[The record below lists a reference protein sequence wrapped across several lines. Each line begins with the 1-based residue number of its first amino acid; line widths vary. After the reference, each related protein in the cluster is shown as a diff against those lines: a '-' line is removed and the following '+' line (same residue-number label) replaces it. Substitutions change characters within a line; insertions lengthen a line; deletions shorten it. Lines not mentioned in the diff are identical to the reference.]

1 MTTVSTDTLREELV
15 RHLDAGRADEF
26 LTLATPYLV
35 LRCDDHYVRLM
46 AVREYLKLGLIP
58 PARELL
64 NVDASSIELPPE
76 FGPVKDSLVTL
87 TGAAIPWSRYVDRFE
102 SNLASLT
109 QRGVEVEVIRTAWAN
124 DQQNYELLRDAHGR
138 DQVRQR
144 DQAGRWR
151 WTPRIGDHRALA
163 DAYPL
168 PAGSQSN
175 TPGPFLFDGLDLGW
189 LFERIHTMTTDTFLG
204 YSCALYVVEPDAAA
218 LALVLNLHDWQVPL
232 SDPRVFWFV
241 GDNATQQMLRL
252 WQENTDLP
260 WPRNAFRLDALRRGE
275 SPNAVEAVE
284 AAGQTREIEVSQS
297 FDEIEKRYASRDRTY
312 WANRFRE
319 ALSSRGEPLRI
330 LAAVSTHTTFLQY
343 SMRDAIGAFEALG
356 HRCVLLTEKTC
367 YDVIS
372 PFTYH
377 QAIRDL
383 DPDLFFNID
392 HLRPEFAGVIPEK
405 LPLLTWDQDQLPHV
419 FTKANIERIGPLDF
433 VAGCSKSKCLLLGA
447 NPAQFIQVQ
456 IPTCPDRFGGDP
468 LSDDQRR
475 RYECDVSYVSHA
487 SQTAK
492 AFHEETKAS
501 QKDESIRRLLDVMY
515 ELVPPRLTERGV
527 MDSSLMLDV
536 IDEASRCLGL
546 VVGDDEL
553 RSWLRGWYLW
563 RLADRLFRHEALE
576 WVASWARQTG
586 RSFRIYGN
594 GWKDHPTLEP
604 FAAGPAQ
611 NGRELLCIY
620 RASKINLQLMP
631 AGFIHQ
637 RALDGLAGGGFFL
650 CRKTPYD
657 VRGRAL
663 RRLDA
668 RIRSLGIESTAQL
681 AASRDEELGRLLAE
695 YLGRWHGHIDTSN
708 NTVLNDIR
716 IAAEMLHPDE
726 IFSDF
731 EDILFDSPGEFAT
744 AAERFLSDDARRT
757 AVAQRMRTVVLDR
770 LTYRP
775 TMDRFLE
782 SMARYLS
789 GAEQAAESC

>member
-1 MTTVSTDTLREELV
+1 MTTVSTDALREELV
-15 RHLDAGRADEF
+15 RHLDAGQADEF

-35 LRCDDHYVRLM
+35 SRCDDHYVRLM

-64 NVDASSIELPPE
+64 DVDTSRVDLPPE
-76 FGPVKDSLVTL
+76 FDPVKASLATL
-87 TGAAIPWSRYVDRFE
+87 TGAAIPWSRYADQFE
-102 SNLASLT
+102 SNLAALT
-109 QRGVEVEVIRTAWAN
+109 RRGVGVEVIREAWAN
-124 DQQNYELLRDAHGR
+124 EQQDYELLRDALGR

-151 WTPRIGDHRALA
+151 WAPRIGDHRALA
-163 DAYPL
+163 EAYPL
-168 PAGSQSN
+168 PEGSES
-175 TPGPFLFDGLDLGW
+175 TMPGPFLFDGLDLGR
-189 LFERIHTMTTDTFLG
+189 LFERIYAMTTDTFLG

-218 LALVLNLHDWQVPL
+218 LALVLHLHDWHVPL

-252 WQENTDLP
+252 WQGNADLP
-260 WPRNAFRLDALRRGE
+260 WPRHAFRLNALRRCE
-275 SPNAVEAVE
+275 SPQAVEAVE
-284 AAGQTREIEVSQS
+284 TAGQAREIEIRQS
-297 FDEIEKRYASRDRTY
+297 LNDLDQRYASRDRTY
-312 WANRFRE
+312 WAKRFTD
-319 ALSSRGEPLRI
+319 ALSGRGDPLRI

-367 YDVIS
+367 CDVIS
-372 PFTYH
+372 PSTYH
-377 QAIRDL
+377 RAIRDL

-392 HLRPEFAGVIPEK
+392 HLRPEFAGVIPDN

-419 FTKANIERIGPLDF
+419 FTKANIEKIGPLDF
-433 VAGCSKSKCLLLGA
+433 VAGCSKSQCLLFGA
-447 NPAQFIQVQ
+447 DPAQFLQAQ
-456 IPTCPDRFGGDP
+456 IPTCPERFGGDP
-468 LSDDQRR
+468 LSDDERH
-475 RYECDVSYVSHA
+475 RYDCDISYVSHA

-501 QKDESIRRLLDVMY
+501 QKDESIRRFLDVMY
-515 ELVPPRLTERGV
+515 ELVPHKLAEHGV
-527 MDSSLMLDV
+527 MDGALALT
-536 IDEASRCLGL
+536 IIEEAAGRLGL
-546 VVGDDEL
+546 AVGGEEL
-553 RSWLRGWYLW
+553 RGWLRGWYLW

-576 WVASWARQTG
+576 WVASWARRTG

-594 GWKDHPTLEP
+594 GWKDHPTLRS

-668 RIRSLGIESTAQL
+668 RIRSLGIDSTVLL
-681 AASRDEELGRLLAE
+681 AASKDEELGNLLAE
-695 YLGRWHGHIDTSN
+695 YLGRWRDRIDKSSDN
-708 NTVLNDIR
+708 VLNNIR
-716 IAAEMLHPDE
+716 IAAERLHPDE
-726 IFSDF
+726 IFPDF
-731 EDILFDSPGEFAT
+731 EDILFDSPGEFA
-744 AAERFLSDDARRT
+744 AVVERFLSDDARRT
-757 AVAQRMRTVVLDR
+757 AVAQRMRDVVLDR

-775 TMDRFLE
+775 TMDRFLK

-789 GAEQAAESC
+789 GA